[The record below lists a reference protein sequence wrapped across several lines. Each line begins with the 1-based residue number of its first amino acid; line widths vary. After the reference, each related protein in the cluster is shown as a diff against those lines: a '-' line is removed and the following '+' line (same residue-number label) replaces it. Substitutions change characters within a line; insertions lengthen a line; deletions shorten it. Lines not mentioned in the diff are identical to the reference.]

1 MSRGLGYVYKRQA
14 AKHPKW
20 KEKLEKAREQTE
32 ILQQETRDLF
42 LYDRKRLAEI
52 FLCSLAKM
60 TCWYLIPCVMLCGQN
75 GISFD
80 TVLPLTAVSYML
92 SGVIPVPGGF
102 GSVEG
107 IFYLLFSPL
116 TGQGAVLSA
125 ILIFRFAVTF
135 FPALIGA
142 FVFFTE

>member
-1 MSRGLGYVYKRQA
+1 MQSCENDMLVSDSLCHALR
-14 AKHPKW
+14 
-20 KEKLEKAREQTE
+20 TE
-32 ILQQETRDLF
+32 RNF
-42 LYDRKRLAEI
+42 
-52 FLCSLAKM
+52 
-60 TCWYLIPCVMLCGQN
+60 
-75 GISFD
+75 FD